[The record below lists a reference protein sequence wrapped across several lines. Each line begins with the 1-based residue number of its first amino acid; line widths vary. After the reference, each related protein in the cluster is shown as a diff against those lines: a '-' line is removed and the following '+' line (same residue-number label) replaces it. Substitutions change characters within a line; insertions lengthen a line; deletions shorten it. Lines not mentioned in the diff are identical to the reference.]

1 MSQNI
6 KPMGMGDLQN
16 YIRIHFEDFSASD
29 LGLMQYYIKLYENY
43 DIDRDKARSFVIDI
57 ISESNQ
63 RLRDLWHGGHLGYG
77 SQANELGGFENE

>member
-43 DIDRDKARSFVIDI
+43 DIDKK
-57 ISESNQ
+57 
-63 RLRDLWHGGHLGYG
+63 
-77 SQANELGGFENE
+77 